1 MMVILPQLTRS
12 PTPLMTPGLTITGDV
27 EEGSKSSLNWRTDQ
41 NGSKGKSLEIK
52 TSAKLF
58 QRGDG
63 CSALRRGDNK
73 RIPSGGSLPRRPVF
87 KLFHRRLNGGR
98 KPYSGRKP
106 RRPRRPH
113 NGSCRLHTMAPRP
126 CGPQVATFSK
136 SLSSSSQP
144 LLSGCQPF
152 HMTTCSCFS
161 SATHCPGVLAT
172 LKSILAARL
181 APSDSHF
188 SKNTT
193 QVEKKNKKNKK
204 TPPRSRMTST
214 LLKDS
219 ASWALSPTA
228 MNLAKRSAA
237 R

>member
-87 KLFHRRLNGGR
+87 KLFHRRLHRGR
-98 KPYSGRKP
+98 EPYSWRKSC
-106 RRPRRPH
+106 RPWRPA
-113 NGSCRLHTMAPRP
+113 NGSCRLHPMASRP
-126 CGPQVATFSK
+126 CGPQV
-136 SLSSSSQP
+136 P
-144 LLSGCQPF
+144 
-152 HMTTCSCFS
+152 
-161 SATHCPGVLAT
+161 
-172 LKSILAARL
+172 ILTYTWQ
-181 APSDSHF
+181 
-188 SKNTT
+188 N
-193 QVEKKNKKNKK
+193 
-204 TPPRSRMTST
+204 
-214 LLKDS
+214 
-219 ASWALSPTA
+219 
-228 MNLAKRSAA
+228 
-237 R
+237 

>member
-1 MMVILPQLTRS
+1 MLPKYIWLCLYFYYLHG
-12 PTPLMTPGLTITGDV
+12 PCL
-27 EEGSKSSLNWRTDQ
+27 
-41 NGSKGKSLEIK
+41 
-52 TSAKLF
+52 
-58 QRGDG
+58 
-63 CSALRRGDNK
+63 
-73 RIPSGGSLPRRPVF
+73 PVF

-136 SLSSSSQP
+136 SLSPSSQP

-152 HMTTCSCFS
+152 HMTTCNCFS

-172 LKSILAARL
+172 LKSILEARL
-181 APSDSHF
+181 APSDFHF
-188 SKNTT
+188 SKT
-193 QVEKKNKKNKK
+193 QP
-204 TPPRSRMTST
+204 TRSRMTST

-219 ASWALSPTA
+219 VSWALSPTA

>member
-1 MMVILPQLTRS
+1 MLPKYIWLCLYFYYLHG
-12 PTPLMTPGLTITGDV
+12 PCL
-27 EEGSKSSLNWRTDQ
+27 
-41 NGSKGKSLEIK
+41 
-52 TSAKLF
+52 
-58 QRGDG
+58 
-63 CSALRRGDNK
+63 
-73 RIPSGGSLPRRPVF
+73 PVF

-144 LLSGCQPF
+144 LLAGCQPF
-152 HMTTCSCFS
+152 HMTTCSSFS

-193 QVEKKNKKNKK
+193 QVEKKKQKKKQKNTPQVEKKNKK
-204 TPPRSRMTST
+204 KQKNTTQVENDEHAPERFRVLGPLSNSPEFSKAFGCPVRSC
-214 LLKDS
+214 
-219 ASWALSPTA
+219 
-228 MNLAKRSAA
+228 
-237 R
+237 